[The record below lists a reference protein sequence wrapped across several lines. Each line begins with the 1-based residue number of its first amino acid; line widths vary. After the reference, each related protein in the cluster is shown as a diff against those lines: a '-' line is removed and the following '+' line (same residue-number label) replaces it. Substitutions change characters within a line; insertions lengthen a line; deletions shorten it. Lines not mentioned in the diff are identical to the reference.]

1 MCRPV
6 QVDRPGSTAR
16 DQTGG
21 RRQGHLSERAWQPQP
36 TPQLLAGN
44 PRKGLGDPQGTTG
57 RCKEGV
63 VNLITKHSVT
73 TTTKKKKQWQC
84 IFASELMWLC
94 HISGTE
100 TEGQGVWASL
110 TGPESAGAGAGG
122 ADGQFVRG
130 QHWSYDMSLRICLWG
145 KLCWIAQTIDKI
157 YSSRNCHWLAVLYR
171 QLESTQLDVVKGSSL
186 QIFANK
192 SKSCWH
198 RKKII
203 GFQSIVMYNLFSP
216 NTRLKM
222 IQTSQEI

>member
-1 MCRPV
+1 
-6 QVDRPGSTAR
+6 
-16 DQTGG
+16 
-21 RRQGHLSERAWQPQP
+21 
-36 TPQLLAGN
+36 
-44 PRKGLGDPQGTTG
+44 
-57 RCKEGV
+57 
-63 VNLITKHSVT
+63 
-73 TTTKKKKQWQC
+73 
-84 IFASELMWLC
+84 MWLC

-145 KLCWIAQTIDKI
+145 KLCWIAQTSDKI

-198 RKKII
+198 RKKSLDSSPLLCII
-203 GFQSIVMYNLFSP
+203 YFPQTHGSKWYRHHGKFRVCLNVYTTQMFTSYFSP
-216 NTRLKM
+216 SL
-222 IQTSQEI
+222 SQVWSLWGPI